1 MRVKAWDADA
11 TTMRA
16 WDGVTGFW
24 VMLWLVIGTWT
35 GYQIWQLTGLSTST
49 VQAGKALGTAGK
61 ALQDLSGIP
70 LIGSRTGELGN
81 EVATTGT
88 GIVAGG
94 QRAESSIRALAVLV
108 GLAVGLSPAGPVLL
122 LYLPRR
128 LARGREIRGVSRVLQ
143 EHGASPVVLAHL
155 ANRAVSSLTM
165 AELMKVTP
173 DPAADLAAGRHE
185 SLAAAELS
193 HLGLALPPARA

>member
-1 MRVKAWDADA
+1 MLVRTWDADA
-11 TTMRA
+11 ATMRV
-16 WDGVTGFW
+16 WDGVTAFW
-24 VMLWLVIGTWT
+24 VMLWLVVGAWT
-35 GYQIWQLTGLSTST
+35 GYQIWQLTGLSAST
-49 VQAGKALGTAGK
+49 VQAGHALGAAGK

-81 EVATTGT
+81 QVATTGA
-88 GIVAGG
+88 GIVTGG
-94 QRAESSIRALAVLV
+94 EHADSSIRALAVLV

-122 LYLPRR
+122 FYLPRR
-128 LARGREIRGVSRVLQ
+128 LARGREIRGVSRVLR

-185 SLAAAELS
+185 ALAAAELS